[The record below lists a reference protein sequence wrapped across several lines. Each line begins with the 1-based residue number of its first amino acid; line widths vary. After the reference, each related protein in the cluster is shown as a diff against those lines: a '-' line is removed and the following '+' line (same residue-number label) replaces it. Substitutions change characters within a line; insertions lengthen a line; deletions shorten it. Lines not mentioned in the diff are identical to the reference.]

1 MLYTPLSKGQ
11 KILVN
16 TGFNLVEY
24 IVEDSNNVLV
34 VTNGRDY
41 LRSDCYAIPDEM
53 DRLIFDSRLLADS
66 YESIANQMKER
77 K

>member
-1 MLYTPLSKGQ
+1 MQYTSLSKGQ

-16 TGFNLVEY
+16 TGFNLVEHEV
-24 IVEDSNNVLV
+24 IDSNNVLV
-34 VTNGRDY
+34 VVHGKDY

-53 DRLIFDSRLLADS
+53 DRLIFDSRLLADA
-66 YESIANQMKER
+66 YESVANRMKER

>member
-1 MLYTPLSKGQ
+1 MQYSPLSKGQ

-24 IVEDSNNVLV
+24 EVLDSNNVLV
-34 VTNGRDY
+34 VVPGKDY

-53 DRLIFDSRLLADS
+53 DRLIFDSRLLADA
-66 YESIANQMKER
+66 YESVANQMKER

>member
-1 MLYTPLSKGQ
+1 MQYSPLSKGQ

-16 TGFNLVEY
+16 TGYLLLERTVDACDGAL
-24 IVEDSNNVLV
+24 ISV
-34 VTNGRDY
+34 NGNDY

-53 DRLIFDSRLLADS
+53 DRLIFDSRLLADA
-66 YESIANQMKER
+66 YESVANKMKER